1 MSYFLLIWWGHN
13 ERNFLLYFYTKKN
26 EISVVI
32 NLDGRATYVD
42 FVTVFDILPRAHPAL
57 YIRKK
62 LGIASNIKKI
72 QQCTNGKKKEHNFI
86 ICNTTNNLLH

>member
-1 MSYFLLIWWGHN
+1 MSYFLLIWWGQN
-13 ERNFLLYFYTKKN
+13 ERNFLLYFYTKRY

-62 LGIASNIKKI
+62 LGIASKFRNSYKDF
-72 QQCTNGKKKEHNFI
+72 HNPNF
-86 ICNTTNNLLH
+86 HSHFSSG